1 MYFAGF
7 GWFWFRFC
15 AVLLQTHPQNP
26 KQMTS
31 SSKSPS
37 FNGTRLTF
45 GSFFLRL
52 RPAIWCSTSRSGV
65 STSIGMKAQ
74 KPEQLATVPTWKLKG
89 YTKLGQNLEV
99 IDGLPTFL
107 WMLGGHLQIFQML
120 LFVKAL
126 VVKPLKLEGCFFW
139 KWFDSLKSQYIC
151 RYQIVH
157 GMYIP
162 NNRMYQKDIHYLQY
176 LIPSLV

>member
-1 MYFAGF
+1 M
-7 GWFWFRFC
+7 
-15 AVLLQTHPQNP
+15 LQTDLTACRIHSISTKETNEFWGTRSDCSVSFIHKTIVKLNNAKRTSPVLDGFDSVFVLFCFKPTPQNP

-99 IDGLPTFL
+99 IDGLLTFL
-107 WMLGGHLQIFQML
+107 WMLSSNGKQLLQGRF
-120 LFVKAL
+120 
-126 VVKPLKLEGCFFW
+126 
-139 KWFDSLKSQYIC
+139 
-151 RYQIVH
+151 
-157 GMYIP
+157 
-162 NNRMYQKDIHYLQY
+162 
-176 LIPSLV
+176 